1 MDELMAE
8 IQVPRDESSLIM
20 VMRRGRRQAAMP
32 CLTCGMRGVKGVTYL
47 ACNTDRK
54 SLNINPVSNKVR
66 LGTEGLGAGNR
77 PEPGAGCGRSLRWRT
92 SAVI

>member
-20 VMRRGRRQAAMP
+20 VIGVGGAGCNAVSNMWHA
-32 CLTCGMRGVKGVTYL
+32 GVKGVTYL